1 MREENQRLKGKH
13 KQLIRPGKGK
23 GYLTY
28 DEVNAQL
35 PPDVVAPEQI
45 DDLMTMFHE
54 MNIDVIDAQ
63 GMEAPA
69 PSEKAE
75 LLRPEEGLESEAE
88 GGAKAR
94 DLPQIYLR
102 EMGSVPLLKRQREIE
117 IARRI
122 EEGEEDVISAVL
134 AVPLTIQEIIKIGK
148 RLASK
153 KATAGERARELEGE
167 EDLFQEEFNLSGI
180 VSLIKQIKKRAERTR
195 QYQER
200 LTRKTTL
207 DSRRAQVEKQL
218 EENREKILSLLKDLN
233 LKTKY
238 VDEIVQKLKGLGE
251 SVERAEE
258 EVLDAQNRVKIPLDP
273 LPLLLPFR
281 RKNPA
286 EFQRLVRRY
295 GLKNEEVEDYCVR
308 VRNAQRKIRRAE
320 RESGL
325 SAKELKRTHQA
336 IRNGETKAE
345 LAKNELASANLR
357 LVVSIAKK
365 YVNRGLQFL
374 DLIQEGNMG
383 LMRAVDKFEYER
395 GYKFST
401 YATWWIRQ
409 AITRAIADQA
419 RTIRIP
425 VHMTETLNKMVRTS
439 NALVQEIGREPTPEE
454 IAERMGMSPERVRK
468 ALKIAKEPISLDAP
482 IGEDDD
488 TYLADFLEDHQVV
501 SPVVAAEHQDL
512 SEQTRKVLATLTPRE
527 EKILRLRFGIEE
539 KTDHTLEEVGQSF
552 DVTRERIRQIEA
564 KALRKL
570 RHPSRTGQ
578 LRPFVEG

>member
-1 MREENQRLKGKH
+1 MEENQRLKIKH
-13 KQLIRPGKGK
+13 LISLGKGK

-28 DEVNAQL
+28 DEVNDLL
-35 PPDVVAPEQI
+35 PPDIVAPDQI
-45 DDLMTMFHE
+45 DDLLTMFHE
-54 MNIDVIDAQ
+54 MNIEVIDAQ
-63 GMEAPA
+63 GVEVPK
-69 PSEKAE
+69 P
-75 LLRPEEGLESEAE
+75 PEEGELLPLEEELELESE

-94 DLPQIYLR
+94 DLPQLYLR

-122 EEGEEDVISAVL
+122 EEGEEDVLNAVL
-134 AVPLTIQEIIKIGK
+134 NSPLTFKEIIQFGK
-148 RLASK
+148 QLASK
-153 KATAGERARELEGE
+153 KAKAGERVRESEEEGN
-167 EDLFQEEFNLSGI
+167 LFQEEFNLPRI
-180 VSLIKQIKKRAERTR
+180 VSLIEQIKKLAERNR
-195 QYQER
+195 QDQER
-200 LTRKTTL
+200 LAGKTTL
-207 DSRRAQVEKQL
+207 DSRRAQVEKKL
-218 EENREKILSLLKDLN
+218 AENRGKILSLLKDLN
-233 LKTKY
+233 LKSKY

-273 LPLLLPFR
+273 LPLLLQFR
-281 RKNPA
+281 RKTPA

-295 GLKNEEVEDYCVR
+295 GLKKEQVEDYCAR
-308 VRNAQRKIRRAE
+308 IRNAQRKIRRAE

-325 SAKELKRTHQA
+325 SAKELKRTLQA

-345 LAKNELASANLR
+345 LAKNELTSANLR

-365 YVNRGLQFL
+365 YVNRGLHFL

-395 GYKFST
+395 GFKFST

-425 VHMTETLNKMVRTS
+425 VHMTETLNKMIRTS
-439 NALVQEIGREPTPEE
+439 NALLQEIGREPTPEE
-454 IAERMGMSPERVRK
+454 MAERMGMSPEKVRK
-468 ALKIAKEPISLDAP
+468 ALKIAKEPISLDAS

-488 TYLADFLEDHQVV
+488 SYLADFLEDHQVV
-501 SPVVAAEHQDL
+501 SPVAAAEHQDL

-570 RHPSRTGQ
+570 RHPSRTRQ